1 LRTRRRI
8 DRIVLAY
15 SGSANTTVAIPWL
28 AERYGAEVVT
38 VTLDLD
44 QRTGLEA
51 TRDRALAA
59 GAVRAHVVDA
69 CDEFARDFIVPALRA
84 GAVTPEGD
92 VLLAALSRP
101 VIAKHLATIARLEEA
116 TAVAHGSERGWAHC
130 FESLVRDL
138 DPTLAVL
145 SPVGD
150 WTFAPAELVTYARAR
165 RLSIGVIDSSAS
177 TRSASS
183 TPDYPATVDVA
194 FEEGVPV
201 ALNGVSLPITELIS
215 SVETIAGAHG
225 VGRSAPAAMLL
236 HEAHRALQSCVTP
249 PDIDESARARGADYA
264 GLVAAGGWYSA
275 ARKNGDAFVASV
287 QKHVTGTARLK
298 LFKGHSEVVECRSPF
313 ALSAVDPRPTT
324 DVVAARS

>member
-1 LRTRRRI
+1 LRRTKGSN
-8 DRIVLAY
+8 RIVLAY

-28 AERYGAEVVT
+28 AERYEAEVVT

-84 GAVTPEGD
+84 GAVTSEGD
-92 VLLAALSRP
+92 MLVAALTRP
-101 VIAKHLATIARLEEA
+101 LIAKHLVNIARIEDA
-116 TAVAHGSERGWAHC
+116 AAVAHGSAEDRARC
-130 FESLVRDL
+130 FESLIRDL
-138 DPTLAVL
+138 DPSLVVL
-145 SPVGD
+145 SPACE
-150 WTFAPAELVTYARAR
+150 WTFAPADLIAYARAR
-165 RLSIGVIDSSAS
+165 NLSVRPADASAAMRS
-177 TRSASS
+177 TST

-201 ALNGVSLPITELIS
+201 ALNGVSLPILELIS
-215 SVETIAGAHG
+215 SVETLAGAHG
-225 VGRSAPAAMLL
+225 VGLPAPATRLL

-249 PDIDESARARGADYA
+249 PDIDRSARERGADYA
-264 GLVAAGGWYSA
+264 GLVTAGAWYSP
-275 ARKNGDAFVASV
+275 ARKDGDAFVASV

-298 LFKGHSEVVECRSPF
+298 LFRGHSEVVECRSPF
-313 ALSAVDPRPTT
+313 A
-324 DVVAARS
+324 RS